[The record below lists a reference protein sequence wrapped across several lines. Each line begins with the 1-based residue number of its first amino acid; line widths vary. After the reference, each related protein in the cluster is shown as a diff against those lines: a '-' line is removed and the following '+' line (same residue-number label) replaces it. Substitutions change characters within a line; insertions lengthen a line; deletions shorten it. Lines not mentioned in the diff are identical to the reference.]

1 MNNYL
6 QRAYKV
12 FEYFEPTIEKLVD
25 GRSDHE
31 LVFALC
37 KNLIIEIAQCDD
49 LSAESDMHFSY
60 LFNASKAKD
69 SEQPQFIDAVY
80 LLSSQ
85 EVKVLIQYFHY
96 RDTVTDHWVEIPRRE
111 VFLTMKDNEYYHPQ
125 EGYRLTLEEYHLI
138 VFPYFVPTESFV
150 RIWESVCEY

>member
-1 MNNYL
+1 MNNNL
-6 QRAYKV
+6 QRANKI
-12 FEYFEPTIEKLVD
+12 FQYFESTIEKLVD

-31 LVFALC
+31 LVFDLC
-37 KNLIIEIAQCDD
+37 KNLVIEIAQYDD
-49 LSAESDMHFSY
+49 LSTETDMHFSF

-69 SEQPQFIDAVY
+69 SEHSQFIDTVY

-111 VFLTMKDNEYYHPQ
+111 VFLAMKDNEFYHPQ
-125 EGYRLTLEEYHLI
+125 EGYRLTYQQYHQL
-138 VFPYFVPTESFV
+138 VFPYFVPTENFIK
-150 RIWESVCEY
+150 IWESIL

>member
-49 LSAESDMHFSY
+49 LNSETDMHFSY
-60 LFNASKAKD
+60 LFNVSKAKD
-69 SEQPQFIDAVY
+69 AEHSQFIDAVY

-96 RDTVTDHWVEIPRRE
+96 RDIVTGYWEEIPRGE
-111 VFLTMKDNEYYHPQ
+111 VFLAMKNNEYYHPQ
-125 EGYRLTLEEYHLI
+125 EGCRLSFEQYHQV
-138 VFPYFVPTESFV
+138 VFPYFVPTLNFIK
-150 RIWESVCEY
+150 IWESIL